1 MLLGRSGHAPRRPE
15 AAKKRGPEEERPVS
29 EGTRAQGLQGSGSGE
44 RGIEEHSS
52 SETNATTV
60 ENLKGPKGLLA
71 PLLNL
76 DILPSPE
83 SDTITLE
90 SGGSGNYQG

>member
-1 MLLGRSGHAPRRPE
+1 M
-15 AAKKRGPEEERPVS
+15 S
-29 EGTRAQGLQGSGSGE
+29 EGTREQGPQGGRSGE

-52 SETNATTV
+52 SENNTSTV
-60 ENLKGPKGLLA
+60 ENFKGPKGLLA

-83 SDTITLE
+83 SDTSTLE
-90 SGGSGNYQG
+90 SGDSGDHQG

>member
-1 MLLGRSGHAPRRPE
+1 MPM
-15 AAKKRGPEEERPVS
+15 S
-29 EGTRAQGLQGSGSGE
+29 EGTRAQGSQGGRSGE

-60 ENLKGPKGLLA
+60 ENFKGPKGLLA

-83 SDTITLE
+83 SDTTTLE
-90 SGGSGNYQG
+90 SGGSGDHQGSVGEGRGEGRG